1 MRVQSRHM
9 ADYAAALLQLGARGL
24 LYPCFCTRSDSLRA
38 ASSRADW
45 PRDPD
50 GAPHYAGACRALASD
65 VRARRLADGEP
76 HALRLD
82 MASALAGAP
91 ALHWIETGGEG
102 AMRRVAVT
110 PALWGDAVLAR
121 KDTPTSYHLAVV
133 VDDAAQGVTDVVRG
147 QDLAAA
153 THLHRLLQHQL
164 GLPAPRYR
172 HHALILDAAGGKL
185 AKSRL
190 SKPLRQMRAEGLR
203 PDDIA
208 RLAAL

>member
-1 MRVQSRHM
+1 M
-9 ADYAAALLQLGARGL
+9 
-24 LYPCFCTRSDSLRA
+24 
-38 ASSRADW
+38 
-45 PRDPD
+45 
-50 GAPHYAGACRALASD
+50 
-65 VRARRLADGEP
+65 RARRLAAGEP

-82 MASALAGAP
+82 MALALAGAP
-91 ALHWIETGGEG
+91 ALHWLETGGEG
-102 AMRRVAVT
+102 ATRSIAAT

-153 THLHRLLQHQL
+153 THLHRLLQHLL

-172 HHALILDAAGGKL
+172 HHALILDTAGGKL

-190 SKPLRQMRAEGLR
+190 STPLRQMRAEGLR
-203 PDDIA
+203 PDDIS